1 MLINDNEK
9 ALKNTFQGFFTVVC
23 VQQQCARFVKIGFV
37 GALIMDDIVGTTG
50 RSENLGWNAVGT
62 ILSRKNTSQNSA
74 FH

>member
-1 MLINDNEK
+1 MFNLSDAILRLVEWHR
-9 ALKNTFQGFFTVVC
+9 FFAVVC
-23 VQQQCARFVKIGFV
+23 GQRKCAKFAKFGFV

>member
-1 MLINDNEK
+1 ML
-9 ALKNTFQGFFTVVC
+9 FFVVVC
-23 VQQQCARFVKIGFV
+23 VQHKCAEFVKFGFV
-37 GALIMDDIVGTTG
+37 GALIMGNIVGTTG

>member
-1 MLINDNEK
+1 MSRK
-9 ALKNTFQGFFTVVC
+9 QTVAC
-23 VQQQCARFVKIGFV
+23 VQRKCAKFVKLGFV
-37 GALIMDDIVGTTG
+37 GALIMGDIVGTTG